1 MITVGVN
8 SWATVAEADTYFST
22 SYGRDAWGTFTTA
35 SKESLLITAFN
46 VIRQSPV
53 LNVPVSSTDE
63 LVKQAQY
70 EMAWY
75 IYGNWTTHQERE
87 SLYAQGVREFDI
99 SKFGEKLEAP
109 QLPARVTSILD
120 DYITNI
126 GGFAVIT
133 RDLPEG

>member
-8 SWATVAEADTYFST
+8 SWATVSEADTYFLT

-35 SKESLLITAFN
+35 TKESLLITAFN
-46 VIRQSPV
+46 LITQSAE
-53 LNVPVSSTDE
+53 LAVPAGSTE
-63 LVKQAQY
+63 AIVKQAQY
-70 EMAWY
+70 ELSWY
-75 IYGNWTTHQERE
+75 IYGNWTTHEERE
-87 SLYAQGVREFDI
+87 ALYAQGVREFDI

-109 QLPARVTSILD
+109 RLPSRVTSMLN

-126 GGFAVIT
+126 GGFALIT